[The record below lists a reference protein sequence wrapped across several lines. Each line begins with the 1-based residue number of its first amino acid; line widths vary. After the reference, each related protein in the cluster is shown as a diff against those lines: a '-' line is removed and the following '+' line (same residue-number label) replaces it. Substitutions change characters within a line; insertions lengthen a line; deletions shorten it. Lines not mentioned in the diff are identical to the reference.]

1 MLLDGGSL
9 SGHGSNHS
17 RLGFV
22 GMVSHSMRVSV
33 GNVHGSC
40 RSSVKAHSAS
50 SSFLGFVSLRA
61 SMGGTGLSSEPGI
74 DGSVPHSHEAVGS
87 SAVFVGL
94 SLEATPSCLT
104 AEGLLKVD
112 SGQSGGRGLLGDD
125 GDGDGSEG
133 KCESHVKLCGS
144 LLIIIY
150 ETQF

>member
-1 MLLDGGSL
+1 MSGSGFF
-9 SGHGSNHS
+9 SS
-17 RLGFV
+17 REGFV
-22 GMVSHSMRVSV
+22 GIVSHSRRVFF
-33 GNVHGSC
+33 GTVHGTC
-40 RSSVKAHSAS
+40 CASVKAHSAS

-74 DGSVPHSHEAVGS
+74 DGSVPHFHEVVGS
-87 SAVFVGL
+87 SAVFFGL
-94 SLEATPSCLT
+94 SHEAIPSFLI
-104 AEGLLKVD
+104 AEGLSKVD
-112 SGQSGGRGLLGDD
+112 TGHLGRGLLGDD